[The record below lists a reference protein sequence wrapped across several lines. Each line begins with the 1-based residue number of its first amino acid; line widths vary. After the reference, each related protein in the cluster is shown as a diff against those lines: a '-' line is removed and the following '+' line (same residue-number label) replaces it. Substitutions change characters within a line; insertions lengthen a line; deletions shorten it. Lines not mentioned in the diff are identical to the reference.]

1 MIMQYTSKFG
11 IYVNSKDGEVVR
23 INSPYWLP
31 EEPDWVFLTPEVN
44 STLLQIRDLAKEKG
58 LSDDPDTLTWG
69 RIPLKEEDGS

>member
-1 MIMQYTSKFG
+1 MQYTSKFG

-31 EEPDWVFLTPEVN
+31 EEPDWVFLTSEVN

-69 RIPLKEEDGS
+69 RIPLKEEDVS

>member
-1 MIMQYTSKFG
+1 MQYTSKFG

-44 STLLQIRDLAKEKG
+44 STLLQIRDLAREQG
-58 LSDDPDTLTWG
+58 ISDDPDNLVWG
-69 RIPLKEEDGS
+69 RIPLKKED

>member
-1 MIMQYTSKFG
+1 MQYTSKFG

-58 LSDDPDTLTWG
+58 LSGDPDTLTWG
-69 RIPLKEEDGS
+69 RIPLKEEDVS

>member
-1 MIMQYTSKFG
+1 MQYTSKFG

-58 LSDDPDTLTWG
+58 LSDDPDTLVWG
-69 RIPLKEEDGS
+69 RIPLKEEDRS

>member
-1 MIMQYTSKFG
+1 MQYTSKFG

-58 LSDDPDTLTWG
+58 LSDDPDALTWG

>member
-1 MIMQYTSKFG
+1 MQYTSKFG

-44 STLLQIRDLAKEKG
+44 STLLQIRDLAREQG
-58 LSDDPDTLTWG
+58 ISDDPGNLVWG
-69 RIPLKEEDGS
+69 RIPLKDED

>member
-1 MIMQYTSKFG
+1 MQYTSKFG

-44 STLLQIRDLAKEKG
+44 STLLQIRDLAREQG
-58 LSDDPDTLTWG
+58 ISDDPDNLIWG
-69 RIPLKEEDGS
+69 RIPLKKED

>member
-1 MIMQYTSKFG
+1 MQYTSKFG

-31 EEPDWVFLTPEVN
+31 EEPDWLFLTPEVN

-58 LSDDPDTLTWG
+58 LSDDPDTLPWG
-69 RIPLKEEDGS
+69 RIPLKEGDVS

>member
-1 MIMQYTSKFG
+1 MQYTSKFG

-44 STLLQIRDLAKEKG
+44 STLLQIRDLARDQG
-58 LSDDPDTLTWG
+58 ISDDPGNLVWG
-69 RIPLKEEDGS
+69 RIPLKEEG

>member
-1 MIMQYTSKFG
+1 MQYTSKFG

-44 STLLQIRDLAKEKG
+44 STLLQIRDLARDQG
-58 LSDDPDTLTWG
+58 ISDDPGNLVWG
-69 RIPLKEEDGS
+69 RIPLKEED

>member
-1 MIMQYTSKFG
+1 MQYTSKFG

-58 LSDDPDTLTWG
+58 LSEDPDTLTWG
-69 RIPLKEEDGS
+69 RIPLKEEDVS

>member
-1 MIMQYTSKFG
+1 MQYTSKFG

-44 STLLQIRDLAKEKG
+44 STLLHIRDLAKEKG
-58 LSDDPDTLTWG
+58 LSNDPDTLTWG

>member
-69 RIPLKEEDGS
+69 RIPLKEEDVS

>member
-1 MIMQYTSKFG
+1 MQYTSKFG

>member
-1 MIMQYTSKFG
+1 MQYTSKFG

-44 STLLQIRDLAKEKG
+44 STLLHIRDLDKEKG
-58 LSDDPDTLTWG
+58 LSNDPDTLIWG

>member
-1 MIMQYTSKFG
+1 MQYTSKFG
-11 IYVNSKDGEVVR
+11 IYVNSKEGDAVR

-58 LSDDPDTLTWG
+58 LSDDPDTLAWG
-69 RIPLKEEDGS
+69 RIPLKEEDRS

>member
-1 MIMQYTSKFG
+1 MQYTSKFG

-44 STLLQIRDLAKEKG
+44 STLLQIRDLAKQKG

-69 RIPLKEEDGS
+69 RIPLKEEDVS

>member
-1 MIMQYTSKFG
+1 MQYTSKFG

-44 STLLQIRDLAKEKG
+44 STLLQIRDLAKQKG

>member
-1 MIMQYTSKFG
+1 MQYTSKFG

-23 INSPYWLP
+23 ITSPYWLP

-69 RIPLKEEDGS
+69 RIPLIEEDGS